1 MKNTPAFWLGIG
13 TASATFVM
21 ALIAMG
27 SGMSA
32 NFGSIADWLAAVGTV
47 FAVWVAVLQSID
59 ARKESN
65 KFQRNQKIEKAIS
78 SLKATVEFTNAFE
91 AELSKLFEGQSIT
104 SDFPSYKQTQL
115 KKLTDNYRTKFWTVV
130 EVDLMPDLFIPYFDS
145 NDLANYTSE
154 YNDLKRWLIDGY
166 AIRSDADYKEWVNKH
181 QILTDS
187 NEVASILLKYR
198 F

>member
-104 SDFPSYKQTQL
+104 SDFPTYKQTQL
-115 KKLTDNYRTKFWTVV
+115 K
-130 EVDLMPDLFIPYFDS
+130 
-145 NDLANYTSE
+145 
-154 YNDLKRWLIDGY
+154 
-166 AIRSDADYKEWVNKH
+166 
-181 QILTDS
+181 
-187 NEVASILLKYR
+187 
-198 F
+198 

>member
-32 NFGSIADWLAAVGTV
+32 NFGSIADLLAAVGTV

-104 SDFPSYKQTQL
+104 SDFPTYKQTQL